1 MATLKLK
8 PLLIENEIN
17 FLTSKYNRSTRR
29 LLERK
34 LNEVHNDIDKG
45 SVKYTA
51 TLKQELSES
60 RWNNLCNFVRP
71 ITGISEAG
79 EMSDSDV
86 AKAIAQV
93 TKELTKGKMDIKP
106 QDLDVKALDDP
117 DAEPDELVKEVRT
130 ALNELG
136 PIVSATLA
144 APSILK
150 LVGNVAD
157 WVGSFLQKD
166 ASPEKR
172 ATTKLTNKLYK
183 YAKKNK
189 DKKTGKYPIPP
200 KSEIV
205 KTLGLSGDDGKY
217 VDAVFKRIA
226 EFTHKDNVKARAKS
240 IKGKNPAGNVDTVI
254 KGLSP
259 DEVGKYHAAKFNVDG
274 TETQYVDEHVLHI
287 MYEATFDTTFG
298 RSIGKAAH
306 QLHELF
312 LIPFKHVIA
321 GAMWLGTKA
330 KIGVKKGW
338 NWLKGKLGMDSEEV
352 TDVGLSYKEAY
363 DKADRAANVLYT
375 CTMISVALYGFFSHG
390 FSVVEA
396 KEKLTDVLSNAKDS
410 NVVIDIANALKSSI
424 HDTSISMIDGIKAG
438 DLTATEIAPI
448 VTDLVKKGWDA
459 IKG

>member
-8 PLLIENEIN
+8 PLLTENEIT

-34 LNEVHNDIDKG
+34 LNEVHNDIDRG

-51 TLKQELSES
+51 TLKKGLSE
-60 RWNNLCNFVRP
+60 RQWNNLRAFVQP

-93 TKELTKGKMDIKP
+93 TKELTKGKMDVKP
-106 QDLDVKALDDP
+106 QDIDVKALDDP

-136 PIVSATLA
+136 PIASAALA

-157 WVGSFLQKD
+157 WVGSYLTKD

-183 YAKKNK
+183 YAKKNQ
-189 DKKTGKYPIPP
+189 DKETKKFPIPP

-205 KTLGLSGDDGKY
+205 KTLGLDEEDGKY

-226 EFTHKDNVKARAKS
+226 EFVHKDNVKGRAKS
-240 IKGKNPAGNVDTVI
+240 IKGKNPAGAVDTVT
-254 KGLSP
+254 KALSP
-259 DEVGKYHAAKFNVDG
+259 DEVGKYHAAKFDVDG
-274 TETQYVDEHVLHI
+274 TETQYVDEHVLHV

-298 RSIGKAAH
+298 KSIGKAAH

-312 LIPFKHVIA
+312 LIPFKHVVA
-321 GAMWLGTKA
+321 GAMWLGSKA
-330 KIGVKKGW
+330 KQGIKKGW

-352 TDVGLSYKEAY
+352 TDTGLTYKEAY
-363 DKADRAANVLYT
+363 DNADKAANVLYT
-375 CTMISVALYGFFSHG
+375 CTMIGIALYGFFSHG
-390 FSVVEA
+390 FSVAEA
-396 KEKLTDVLSNAKDS
+396 KEKLIDVLKDAKDS
-410 NVVIDIANALKSSI
+410 SVVIDIANALKSSI
-424 HDTSISMIDGIKAG
+424 HEFSIALIDGIKAG
-438 DLTATEIAPI
+438 DMTTEII
-448 VTDLVKKGWDA
+448 GF
-459 IKG
+459 IKASWAKIP